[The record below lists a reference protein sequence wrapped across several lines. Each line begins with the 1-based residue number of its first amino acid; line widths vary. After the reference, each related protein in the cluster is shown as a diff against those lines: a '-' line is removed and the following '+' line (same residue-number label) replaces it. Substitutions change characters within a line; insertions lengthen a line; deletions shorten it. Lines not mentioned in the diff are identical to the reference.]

1 MSSATSDD
9 PNDAVGNY
17 ILIDDSLNMA
27 HVNAQS
33 TSQAHDSQNEIP
45 MNLLPAGNWKDLL
58 WLTSEVIETPVTLS
72 MSVTLRAVNPLCEC
86 RLTESRSFSLPELSA
101 DTNKISSE
109 LR

>member
-45 MNLLPAGNWKDLL
+45 MNLLPAGN
-58 WLTSEVIETPVTLS
+58 
-72 MSVTLRAVNPLCEC
+72 
-86 RLTESRSFSLPELSA
+86 
-101 DTNKISSE
+101 
-109 LR
+109 